1 MVKQIKKIQ
10 VIKILDEFT
19 VLINIGSS
27 SGKINVDD
35 KIVIYE
41 EGPQIEDIDG
51 TSLGNFEFTKATL
64 LVTDVQNNFSVAKHS
79 KKTQPLSSLNLLGSN
94 TLSSKGSLSLNENT
108 ELTPLVPKNMDILI
122 GDLVKIV

>member
-94 TLSSKGSLSLNENT
+94 TLSSKGSLSFF
-108 ELTPLVPKNMDILI
+108 
-122 GDLVKIV
+122 